1 MKQQIK
7 TDKAPGAIGPYSQ
20 AIRSGNTVYIS
31 GQIPLDPNTQEVVDG
46 GIEQQIAQAFANLK
60 EVAIAA
66 GGSLDQL
73 VKVNVYLID
82 LAHFALVNQ
91 CMEDNFNEPYPARA
105 AIQAAALPK
114 GVQVEVEAIMVL

>member
-7 TDKAPGAIGPYSQ
+7 TDKAPSAIGPYSQ

-82 LAHFALVNQ
+82 LAHFDLVNQ
-91 CMEDNFNEPYPARA
+91 CMKENFNEPYPARA

>member
-7 TDKAPGAIGPYSQ
+7 TDKAPSAIGPYSQ

-31 GQIPLDPNTQEVVDG
+31 GQIPLDPNTQEIVDG